1 MVQRILVAEDVRVT
15 REALAILLRNR
26 GYDVVESGDGRD
38 ALAKAREMLP
48 DAILLDSD
56 LPEMSGYDV
65 FRSLKLDP
73 ACKEI
78 PIVFLVAD
86 VVAEEM
92 MTKSVPA
99 AEFLVAKPFTAH
111 DLLQR
116 VTKVLGRAVTR

>member
-1 MVQRILVAEDVRVT
+1 LVAEDVRVT